1 MENTSLLTFS
11 RYLTRVVQSICPHL
25 QTDGQTTQLLESFD
39 QVTMSCKLG
48 TQQTCAVFA

>member
-11 RYLTRVVQSICPHL
+11 RYLIRVVQSIRPYL
-25 QTDGQTTQLLESFD
+25 QTDVQSTELLESFD
-39 QVTMSCKLG
+39 QVTMSCKPG